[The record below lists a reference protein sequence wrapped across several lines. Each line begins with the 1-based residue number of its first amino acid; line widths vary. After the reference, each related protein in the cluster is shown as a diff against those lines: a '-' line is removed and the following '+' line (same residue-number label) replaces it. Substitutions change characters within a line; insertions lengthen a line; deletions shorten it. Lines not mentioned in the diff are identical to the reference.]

1 MCTWLQSRHRR
12 SAATAAHLIVGR
24 HRRFD
29 DVTVARRRRPLEL
42 VALLTAR
49 FRLPATTKTDYK
61 TVLEGAWICLAAV
74 TDHDFANGVSGW
86 LISAMAQ
93 VTPH

>member
-1 MCTWLQSRHRR
+1 MRTWFERSHRR
-12 SAATAAHLIVGR
+12 SATATAHLVVGR
-24 HRRFD
+24 HRRFY